1 MVQQACEVAASLS
14 AQDSEGGDASLQHAP
29 TQSGSLPR
37 QGETIPEW
45 SQASVTPLL
54 HNGKYWAKSPPTED
68 ERRSYAVH
76 PGRAGPQTGWKHAS
90 KTKKKGTFP
99 FEEGALG
106 AIK

>member
-1 MVQQACEVAASLS
+1 MLPWLLPFYSFDVERKCARWFSKLAKWRLRYLHKIAKPPLQ
-14 AQDSEGGDASLQHAP
+14 GDASLQHAP

-37 QGETIPEW
+37 QGETISEW

-76 PGRAGPQTGWKHAS
+76 PGRAGPQTG
-90 KTKKKGTFP
+90 
-99 FEEGALG
+99 
-106 AIK
+106 

>member
-1 MVQQACEVAASLS
+1 MLPWLLPFYSFDVERKCARWFSKLAKWRLQGGKSLR
-14 AQDSEGGDASLQHAP
+14 HAP

-76 PGRAGPQTGWKHAS
+76 LP
-90 KTKKKGTFP
+90 
-99 FEEGALG
+99 
-106 AIK
+106 